1 MDKEQA
7 KEILLSY
14 RPGRDDTLDPQ
25 IVEAL
30 RLLDQDPEL
39 ASWFAEQQRADEV
52 IRARLR
58 ATPVPADLKQ
68 RILAEQKIVR
78 PGFVWQRPVLI
89 AAAAAVIVLGIISLW
104 AFRAAA
110 GGGVSAYRAE
120 MVRVVENGY
129 TMSVRAE
136 NFDQLRQ
143 ILTEKQ
149 WPSNFIVPEQLRN
162 VTVVGGSALE
172 WKGHKVALACM
183 KDHSRGLWLFVVSNA
198 AFKRAPKSGTP
209 RVQMVSTSPTAVW
222 SQSGNTYLFTAQGD
236 EAFLRKYL
244 PEGSVPCRRE

>member
-1 MDKEQA
+1 MNREQA

-14 RPGRDDTLDPQ
+14 RPGCDDAVDPQ

-30 RLLDQDPEL
+30 QLLDQDPEL
-39 ASWFAEQQRADEV
+39 AGWFAEHQRADEV

-58 ATPVPADLKQ
+58 ETPVPADLKE

-78 PGFVWQRPVLI
+78 PEFAWRKPVLI
-89 AAAAAVIVLGIISLW
+89 AAAAAIIVLGVISLW
-104 AFRAAA
+104 TLRA
-110 GGGVSAYRAE
+110 GVGNGLSAYRAE

-129 TMSVRAE
+129 TMSVRAS

-149 WPSNFIVPEQLRN
+149 WPSDFIVPDHLRD

-183 KDHSRGLWLFVVSNA
+183 KDHSRGLWLFVVENT
-198 AFKRAPKSGTP
+198 AFRHAPDSETP
-209 RVQMVSTSPTAVW
+209 SVQTVNSSPTAIW
-222 SQSGNTYLFTAQGD
+222 SQSGNTYLLTAQGD
-236 EAFLRKYL
+236 EAFLKKYL
-244 PEGSVPCRRE
+244 P

>member
-1 MDKEQA
+1 MNREQA
-7 KEILLSY
+7 QEILLSY
-14 RPGRDDTLDPQ
+14 RPGCDDADDPQ

-30 RLLDQDPEL
+30 QLLDQDPEL
-39 ASWFAEQQRADEV
+39 ASWFAAHQRADAV

-58 ATPVPADLKQ
+58 ETPVPADLKE

-78 PGFVWQRPVLI
+78 PEFAWRRPVLI
-89 AAAAAVIVLGIISLW
+89 AAAAAVIVLGVVSLW
-104 AFRAAA
+104 AFRSGA
-110 GGGVSAYRAE
+110 GNGLSAYRAE

-129 TMSVRAE
+129 TMSVRAG

-149 WPSNFIVPEQLRN
+149 WPSDFIVPDHLRD

-183 KDHSRGLWLFVVSNA
+183 KDHSRGLWLFVVENA
-198 AFKRAPKSGTP
+198 AFRHAPDSEIP
-209 RVQMVSTSPTAVW
+209 NVQMVSSSPTAVW
-222 SQSGNTYLFTAQGD
+222 SQSGNTYLLTVQGD
-236 EAFLRKYL
+236 EAFLKKYL
-244 PEGSVPCRRE
+244 P

>member
-1 MDKEQA
+1 MNKEQA
-7 KEILLSY
+7 REILLSY
-14 RPGRDDTLDPQ
+14 RPGRDDTSDPQ
-25 IVEAL
+25 VAEAL

-39 ASWFAEQQRADEV
+39 ARWFAEQQRTDEA
-52 IRARLR
+52 IRARLS

-78 PGFVWQRPVLI
+78 HDFVWRRPVLI
-89 AAAAAVIVLGIISLW
+89 AAAAAVIILGMISLW
-104 AFRAAA
+104 ALRAGA
-110 GGGVSAYRAE
+110 GGGVSAYRAD

-129 TMSVRAE
+129 TMSVRA
-136 NFDQLRQ
+136 NSFDQLRQ
-143 ILTEKQ
+143 ILSEKN
-149 WPSNFIVPEQLRN
+149 WPSDFIVPDRLRN

-183 KDHSRGLWLFVVSNA
+183 KDHGRGLWLFVVENA
-198 AFKRAPKSGTP
+198 AFRHAPDSETP
-209 RVQMVSTSPTAVW
+209 SVQTVGTSPTAVW

-244 PEGSVPCRRE
+244 R